1 MATIKKTTYI
11 NTELEW
17 AEAQL
22 KSWKAYVDANP
33 LHELKDRIEWKP
45 TAKGGMLP
53 MVIASIEAQGKFVQ
67 ETMKNYLALVEV
79 VSPDPSGLSE
89 NCVEA
94 PVDICTSELEIP
106 LGSCVIEVEIM
117 RPSESAVCEVEEPS
131 MVGAVVRIVPSG

>member
-17 AEAQL
+17 AETQL
-22 KSWKAYVDANP
+22 VSWKAYIDANP

-67 ETMKNYLALVEV
+67 ETMKNYLALIEV
-79 VSPDPSGLSE
+79 VNRLRE
-89 NCVEA
+89 TEEIKKEA
-94 PVDICTSELEIP
+94 RGKQD
-106 LGSCVIEVEIM
+106 
-117 RPSESAVCEVEEPS
+117 
-131 MVGAVVRIVPSG
+131 VPARML

>member
-1 MATIKKTTYI
+1 MATIKKTTYV

-22 KSWKAYVDANP
+22 LSWKAYVNANP

-45 TAKGGMLP
+45 TAKGGWLP

-79 VSPDPSGLSE
+79 VDKLRSMEEAKVEVRGKGELSGAAAEFLA
-89 NCVEA
+89 N
-94 PVDICTSELEIP
+94 
-106 LGSCVIEVEIM
+106 
-117 RPSESAVCEVEEPS
+117 RK
-131 MVGAVVRIVPSG
+131 